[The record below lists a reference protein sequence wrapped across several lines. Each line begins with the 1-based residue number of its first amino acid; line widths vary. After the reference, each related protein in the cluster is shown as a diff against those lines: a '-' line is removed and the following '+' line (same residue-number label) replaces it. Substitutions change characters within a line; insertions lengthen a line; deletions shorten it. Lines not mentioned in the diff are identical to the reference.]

1 VWQAEGKFPFG
12 NFGHCLGACCF
23 KSLFIPPAVNI
34 AASVI
39 VAFYPPITAV
49 VFPAALYPSYIPI
62 ANMIAVG
69 ACGSIMCF
77 VTSGNRTS
85 IRNKLNLKAE
95 PCHDMIVHFCCMDC
109 AVCQECR
116 ELKATHGGST
126 GGNHFNR
133 M

>member
-39 VAFYPPITAV
+39 VAFYTPITAI
-49 VFPAALYPSYIPI
+49 VFPAAPLYIPI
-62 ANMIAVG
+62 ANMIAAG

-77 VTSGNRTS
+77 VTSVTRTS
-85 IRNKLNLKAE
+85 IRNKLNLK
-95 PCHDMIVHFCCMDC
+95 VRGF
-109 AVCQECR
+109 
-116 ELKATHGGST
+116 
-126 GGNHFNR
+126 
-133 M
+133 